1 MKQRLE
7 TYERLDALSHAAL
20 QMIRAK
26 ARTGAPCNICLSG
39 GSTPERLFSLLGG
52 AEGRSLPWS
61 DIRFFWADERFVP
74 EDHPGNNFRAAR
86 RLFVDRVPIS
96 KANLHPVNTS
106 LDTPEAAADDYE
118 TILRECF
125 GPAQDKT
132 FDLAL
137 LGIGED
143 GHTASLF
150 PGYEPAQ
157 DRWVAA
163 VKGPAYRPPR
173 ERITLTPAV
182 LNRAET
188 VAFMVA
194 GAAKRETLRRVLD
207 NDLELPA
214 SHICGLRETVIL
226 ADAAAT
232 PRSPT

>member
-1 MKQRLE
+1 MKRRLE
-7 TYERLDALSHAAL
+7 TYEYLDALSHAVL
-20 QMIRAK
+20 RMLRAQ
-26 ARTGAPCNICLSG
+26 AHAGAPCSICLSG

-61 DIRFFWADERFVP
+61 DLRLFWADERFVP

-96 KANLHPVNTS
+96 EANLHPVNTS

-118 TILRECF
+118 AILRECF
-125 GPAQDKT
+125 GPAQGKT

-150 PGYEPAQ
+150 PGYEPAP
-157 DRWVAA
+157 DRWAVA
-163 VKGPAYRPPR
+163 VEGPAYRSPR

-188 VAFMVA
+188 VVFMVA

-207 NDLELPA
+207 NDPALPA
-214 SHICGLRETVIL
+214 SHIRGLRETVIL
-226 ADAAAT
+226 ADAAAA
-232 PRSPT
+232 PRSSA

>member
-1 MKQRLE
+1 MKRRLE
-7 TYERLDALSHAAL
+7 TYEDLDALSHAAL
-20 QMIRAK
+20 RTIRAK
-26 ARTGAPCNICLSG
+26 AHAGAPCSICLSG

-61 DIRFFWADERFVP
+61 AIRLFWADERFAP
-74 EDHPGNNFRAAR
+74 EDDPANNFRAAR
-86 RLFVDRVPIS
+86 RLFVDRVPIPQ
-96 KANLHPVNTS
+96 ANLHPVNTS

-118 TILRECF
+118 AILRECF
-125 GPAQDKT
+125 GPVQGKT

-150 PGYEPAQ
+150 PGYVPAQ
-157 DRWVAA
+157 DRWAVA

-188 VAFMVA
+188 VVFMVA
-194 GAAKRETLRRVLD
+194 GAAKRETLRRMLD
-207 NDLELPA
+207 NDPALPA
-214 SHICGLRETVIL
+214 SHICGLRDTVIL
-226 ADAAAT
+226 ADAAA
-232 PRSPT
+232 SPDAPT